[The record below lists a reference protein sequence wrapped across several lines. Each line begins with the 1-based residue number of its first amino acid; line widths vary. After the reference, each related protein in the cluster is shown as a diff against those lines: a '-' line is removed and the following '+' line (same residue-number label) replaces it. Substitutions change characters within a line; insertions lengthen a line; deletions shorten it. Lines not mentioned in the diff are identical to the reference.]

1 MVQTVNV
8 IDADGVIVG
17 SLVLSRKGRG
27 WTATDNKGEK
37 CSLAKMTRKLAAD
50 GYTLSEMATPQA

>member
-1 MVQTVNV
+1 MQTINI

-17 SLVLSRKGRG
+17 SLVLSKRGRG

-37 CSLAKMTRKLAAD
+37 TSLAKMTRKLKAE
-50 GYTLSEMATPQA
+50 GYTLSEVSPAT